1 MENQSTSS
9 AAWAGG
15 SKFLVGILSLAVAG
29 VVAAAVVTKGG
40 GRTVE
45 ATIPAGTSVVGAL
58 EHTISTEN
66 SDAGEAV
73 ALKTTEPMQLSGG
86 TLPAGA
92 VLHGEVTHVKG
103 GGRIAGAPELT
114 LRFTRLEVDGNDYP
128 IAADPWRVKGKDD
141 LGESVAEIGGGAV
154 VGGVVGG
161 IAGHGSTKGIVTGA
175 AVGAVL
181 GTGVA
186 VATKGGQIVLPAGQ
200 RLKVRLADGVK
211 VKYEPEKT

>member
-1 MENQSTSS
+1 MENQSTRS

-15 SKFLVGILSLAVAG
+15 SKILVGILSLAVVG

-40 GRTVE
+40 RKVE
-45 ATIPAGTSVVGAL
+45 ATIPAGTAVIGAL
-58 EHTISTEN
+58 QNSVTTEH
-66 SDAGEAV
+66 SDVGDAV
-73 ALKTTEPMQLSGG
+73 VLKTTEPMQLSSGS
-86 TLPAGA
+86 LPAGA
-92 VLHGEVTHVKG
+92 LLHGEVTYVKG

-114 LRFTRLEVDGNDYP
+114 LRFTRLEVNGNEYP
-128 IAADPWRVKGKDD
+128 VAADPWRVKGKDD
-141 LGESVAEIGGGAV
+141 LAESVAEIGGGAV

-161 IAGHGSTKGIVTGA
+161 IAGHGSTNGIVTGA

-200 RLKVRLADGVK
+200 RLKVRLAEGVK